1 VLLLLLLLLFVAT
14 TTINYAGAYNVLM
27 GHLRLELAGGLLI
40 STLSLPKGVAIFTWF
55 LSCCCCCCCCL
66 LLLLVL
72 GAYNVLMG
80 HLRLE
85 LAGGLLFSTLLSLEG
100 CEPVAVAAAAAAAIC
115 DDVNNKLCRCVQRV
129 DGPPA
134 TGAGWWPADQHSGGC

>member
-1 VLLLLLLLLFVAT
+1 
-14 TTINYAGAYNVLM
+14 M

-40 STLSLPKGVAIFTWF
+40 STPSLPKGVATFTWF
-55 LSCCCCCCCCL
+55 LSCCCCCCCL

-85 LAGGLLFSTLLSLEG
+85 LAGGLLISLLSSLERMLT
-100 CEPVAVAAAAAAAIC
+100 CC
-115 DDVNNKLCRCVQRV
+115 CCCCL
-129 DGPPA
+129 
-134 TGAGWWPADQHSGGC
+134 